1 MSAEPS
7 KLPKEPET
15 VYISPLWSFN
25 PDHPPSN
32 SGSSSFN
39 ISERTSS
46 SSNISPLP
54 NINSFLHSGE
64 TPITNEALSHSLL
77 HQQEL
82 SRYPAFSANPKN
94 GSTSSAS
101 SREGL
106 KGSEYTQS
114 IINPSLFSHLDFN
127 WIYRFKEEDDDIHN
141 PKSSVISFSKEK
153 KYLGWS
159 RFADILSLVL
169 LALGIFLLFIVFP
182 ALTYTGNISPKK
194 DYDPVMADQI
204 TDHLFSHLRFPR
216 TNLVDPDTP
225 ESAHTRLD
233 VNGKIH
239 QLVFSD
245 EFNKPG
251 RTFYAG
257 DDQFW
262 EAADLHYA
270 ATNDLEW
277 YDPDAI
283 TTVNGTL
290 AIRLDAFGNHNL
302 NFRSGM
308 LQSWNKLCWKGG
320 IIEISAS
327 LAGSGEHAGLWP
339 GLWTIGNLARPG
351 YMATT
356 DGVWP
361 YSYSQCD
368 AGITPN
374 QSSWDGISYL
384 PGQRLASCTCA
395 GEDHPSPGVGRGAP
409 EIDALE
415 GSTEKLHP
423 EDELDVGSASQSSQF
438 APFDMYYYPNYD
450 FLVIHNHSITHMN
463 SYVGGPFQ
471 EAVSGI
477 TILNNSWY
485 EGKAFQ
491 TYGFDYKPGEA
502 DGYVSWFVGSNNTW
516 SMLGQAVGPNGNVG
530 ARQISQE
537 PMSIV
542 FNLGISNN
550 WAYYYF
556 RDLQFPAIMSIDYIR
571 IYQDPDNDNMHIGCD
586 PPGYPTTEYIA
597 NHPIAY
603 KNPNKTSWEMTG
615 YEWPKNSLMHDCN
628 I

>member
-1 MSAEPS
+1 MNFDPA
-7 KLPKEPET
+7 KLPKEPDS
-15 VYISPLWSFN
+15 VYISPIWLNHS
-25 PDHPPSN
+25 DHSSN

-39 ISERTSS
+39 ISERTST

-54 NINSFLHSGE
+54 NTNSFLHSEE

-77 HQQEL
+77 HQEEL
-82 SRYPAFSANPKN
+82 SRYPSFFCNPNN
-94 GSTSSAS
+94 GINSSAS
-101 SREGL
+101 SREGF
-106 KGSEYTQS
+106 KGSDYAQS
-114 IINPSLFSHLDFN
+114 IINPSLFGHFDAN
-127 WIYRFKEEDDDIHN
+127 WIYRCKEEDDDIHN
-141 PKSSVISFSKEK
+141 PNFSVLSVDQYKKS
-153 KYLGWS
+153 LGWS
-159 RFADILSLVL
+159 RWGDIISLL
-169 LALGIFLLFIVFP
+169 LLLLGFILLFIIFP
-182 ALTYTGNISPKK
+182 ALTYTGNVSPKK
-194 DYDPVMADQI
+194 EHNPAMAEQV
-204 TDHLFSHLRFPR
+204 TDHLFGLLRFPR
-216 TNLVDPDTP
+216 TDLVDPDTP
-225 ESAHTRLD
+225 DSALTKVG
-233 VNGKIH
+233 VNGKNYK
-239 QLVFSD
+239 LMFSD

-251 RTFYAG
+251 RSFYPG

-262 EAADLHYA
+262 EASDLHYA

-290 AIRLDAFGNHNL
+290 DIKLESFANHNL

-327 LAGSGEHAGLWP
+327 LGGSGEHAGLWP

-356 DGVWP
+356 EGVWP

-384 PGQRLASCTCA
+384 PGQKLSSCTCD
-395 GEDHPSPGVGRGAP
+395 GEDHPSLGVGRGAP

-415 GSTEKLHP
+415 GSTEKLNP
-423 EDELDVGSASQSSQF
+423 DDELDVGSASQSSQF
-438 APFDMYYYPNYD
+438 APFDLFYLPNYD
-450 FLVIHNHSITHMN
+450 YLVIHNQSVTHMN

-471 EAVSGI
+471 QALSGI

-485 EGKAFQ
+485 ERRAFQ

-502 DGYVSWFVGSNNTW
+502 DGYVSWFVGPNHTW
-516 SMLGQAVGPNGNVG
+516 TMLGAAVGPNGNVG
-530 ARQISQE
+530 ARQISEE

-556 RDLQFPAIMSIDYIR
+556 RDLHMPATMSIDFIR
-571 IYQDPDNDNMHIGCD
+571 IYQDPEDDNMHIGCD

-603 KNPNKTSWEMTG
+603 KNANKTSWEMTG
-615 YEWPKNSLMHDCN
+615 YEWPKNSLMHGCSV
-628 I
+628 